1 MEKIF
6 KGHPDSFG
14 GAEVDEDE
22 AVELT
27 FNLLLPLDAASD
39 FEGRGGGDG
48 CSGEKTENA
57 NLFEMYEGDIFD
69 LRRAEMNSKLPRR
82 LYL

>member
-1 MEKIF
+1 M
-6 KGHPDSFG
+6 GHPDSLE
-14 GAEVDEDE
+14 GAEVEVVAEVDVG
-22 AVELT
+22 AELV
-27 FNLLLPLDAASD
+27 FSLLLPLDAASD